1 LAISNDANTLVLRP
15 VENMIKRVDIIRQN
29 PLCAMKMADEE
40 FMAEEKEKSRKT
52 RMTKKQS
59 IFASLQACLACK
71 GSTGKSEEPMETVVL
86 EKTIIKLGSLLALG
100 FGEAGAN
107 IIGHNMESSDSAGV
121 NAMIAGTRVE
131 CIIGVARIRDFST
144 TTEVLQ
150 SKVMTFVNQIAEIV
164 HGVVNEFHGA
174 ANKNNGDTF
183 LIIWRTSGLSQDM
196 VARMADMS
204 MISFAKIL
212 GSVHRSPILANY
224 RNHPGLQQRLGSNC
238 RVHVSMGLHSGW
250 AIEGAVGS
258 EYKIDASYLSPNVS
272 IATSVENATKVY
284 GVPILVSQA
293 TRDLCTQDVTSK
305 CRLIDNVL
313 IRGSPQPMQLFC
325 LDLDYLGLTVDDGA
339 SAHRPVL
346 WNSRWRFKA
355 RQFLEVEKSRKIDPD
370 VKTSAYFQDKKDISQ
385 MRRLYYN
392 VEFMQ
397 KFTMG
402 YQNYSEGEWP
412 VAKKFL
418 QDTRNMLRGAEDG
431 PSAALLH
438 FMEAENFKAPDGWI
452 GVRDLAPYLV

>member
-1 LAISNDANTLVLRP
+1 
-15 VENMIKRVDIIRQN
+15 
-29 PLCAMKMADEE
+29 
-40 FMAEEKEKSRKT
+40 
-52 RMTKKQS
+52 
-59 IFASLQACLACK
+59 
-71 GSTGKSEEPMETVVL
+71 
-86 EKTIIKLGSLLALG
+86 
-100 FGEAGAN
+100 
-107 IIGHNMESSDSAGV
+107 MESSDSAGV

-183 LIIWRTSGLSQDM
+183 LIIWRISGLGQDV
-196 VARMADMS
+196 VARTADMS
-204 MISFAKIL
+204 MIAFAKIL
-212 GSVHRSPILANY
+212 GSVHRSPILASY
-224 RNHPGLQQRLGSNC
+224 REHPGLQQRLGSNC
-238 RVHVSMGLHSGW
+238 RIHVSMGLHSGW

-272 IATSVENATKVY
+272 IATTVEAATKVY

-293 TRDLCTQDVTSK
+293 TRDLCTPDVASK
-305 CRLIDNVL
+305 CRLIENVR
-313 IRGSPQPMQLFC
+313 IRGCPQPLQLFSR
-325 LDLDYLGLTVDDGA
+325 DLDYLCLTVDDGA

-355 RQFLEVEKSRKIDPD
+355 RQFLEAEKSRKIDPE
-370 VKTSAYFQDKKDISQ
+370 VTISAYFHENKDICQ
-385 MRRLYYN
+385 MRRYYN

-402 YQNYSEGEWP
+402 YQNYSEGEWE
-412 VAKKFL
+412 VAKEFL
-418 QDTRNMLRGAEDG
+418 QDTRHMLRGAEDG
-431 PSAALLH
+431 PSAALLR
-438 FMEAENFKAPDGWI
+438 FMECQNFKAPDGWT
-452 GVRDLAPYLV
+452 GVRELAPSLV